1 MVRQLFRGREDVYAE
16 RWENTRTGKS
26 GYVPAVEGGWAAAR
40 DDPKRYIELCDA
52 TIERHLRG
60 HLAIGIYALLP
71 GDRCRFLAFDLDGRS
86 SQRDARALA
95 ETAHELGVA
104 AAVERSRSGDGAHV
118 WVFFAEAVLASAARQ
133 LGALLLRETMRRSD
147 LDLSSY
153 DRLFPNQDLLPENG
167 FGNLI
172 ALPLQGRAR
181 RHGNS
186 VFLDPK
192 TLSHGPTSG
201 HS

>member
-1 MVRQLFRGREDVYAE
+1 M
-16 RWENTRTGKS
+16 
-26 GYVPAVEGGWAAAR
+26 
-40 DDPKRYIELCDA
+40 
-52 TIERHLRG
+52 
-60 HLAIGIYALLP
+60 
-71 GDRCRFLAFDLDGRS
+71 
-86 SQRDARALA
+86 
-95 ETAHELGVA
+95 
-104 AAVERSRSGDGAHV
+104 